1 MAVTECIFCRIAA
14 RQAPARVLFEDE
26 EVMAFHDIAPR
37 APVHVLVIPKRHI
50 PSLADASFADQELL
64 GKLLLGV
71 QRAAREAG
79 IANAFRVVANSGEGA
94 GQTVFHLHFHVLG
107 GRRMAW
113 PPG

>member
-1 MAVTECIFCRIAA
+1 MKDCIFCRIAA
-14 RQAPARVLFEDE
+14 GQTPARVLFQDD

-37 APVHVLVIPKRHI
+37 APVHVLVIPKRHVA
-50 PSLADASFADQELL
+50 SLAEVSPEHQQLL

-71 QRAAREAG
+71 QRAARETG
-79 IANAFRVVANSGEGA
+79 IGSAFRVVANSGEGA